1 MSDRIPPLA
10 LLAAYN
16 VVQNTLLPQAAY
28 VPSNLVATAALIT
41 QARSQGCSWDDLG
54 LDLREARR
62 SLAAGL
68 VGVSLTAGVMAAA
81 SLVPATQ
88 RYLVD
93 ERARGHERR
102 AILFRSLIRF
112 PLGTALFE
120 EVAFRGVLYGSWR
133 KQMSP
138 ARAALLTAAA
148 FGVWHLLPGRTALA
162 GNPLQASFSSK
173 RATATAVLAGAAVT
187 GVSSLLLTKLRVHTR
202 SLLAPWLVH
211 AGVNSIGFLGGVVA
225 WRHHTQAATR

>member
-1 MSDRIPPLA
+1 MFDRFPPIA

-16 VVQNTLLPQAAY
+16 VIQNTLLPQAGY
-28 VPSNLVATAALIT
+28 VPANLVVTAALIAH
-41 QARSQGCSWDDLG
+41 ARAQGCSWDELG
-54 LDLREARR
+54 LDLRGARR
-62 SLAAGL
+62 SLAAGG
-68 VGVSLTAGVMAAA
+68 VGISLTAGVMAAA

-102 AILFRSLIRF
+102 AILFRSLVRF

-133 KQMSP
+133 REMSS

-148 FGVWHLLPGRTALA
+148 FGAWHLLPGRTALA

-173 RATATAVLAGAAVT
+173 RATATAVLVGAAIT
-187 GVSSLLLTKLRVHTR
+187 AVSSLLLTKLRLQTR

-211 AGVNSIGFLGGVVA
+211 AGVNSIGYLGGVVA
-225 WRHHTQAATR
+225 WRHHTQAAT